1 MSRDLSEAR
10 EGARQTSREH
20 PLGERTR
27 SLKWGFLGVLK
38 EERADR
44 CGWSSERGGVWTDE
58 SQIIGPSGPWRNLR
72 LFPLRVG
79 KLLGGFEQEGDMI
92 RLVFCEAHTGYS
104 VENRL

>member
-58 SQIIGPSGPWRNLR
+58 SQIDLKLD
-72 LFPLRVG
+72 LFFIHF
-79 KLLGGFEQEGDMI
+79 KIICIDGF
-92 RLVFCEAHTGYS
+92 
-104 VENRL
+104 